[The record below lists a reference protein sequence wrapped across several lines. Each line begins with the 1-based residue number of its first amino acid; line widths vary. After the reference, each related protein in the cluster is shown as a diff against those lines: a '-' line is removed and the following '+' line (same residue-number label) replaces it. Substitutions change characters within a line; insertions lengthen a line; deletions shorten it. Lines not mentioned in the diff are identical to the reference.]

1 MTLPA
6 TAPTMISIRATEIAA
21 QIDIRDAASA
31 RPIHSADAS
40 QTFSMAIL
48 FPALPQQADEPT
60 ERGHGHVTAWRK
72 RDSPSAATDLPP
84 LLHGRSHQPDRRFW
98 GTPSPFDT
106 VDLNA
111 AAVTC
116 KGPRGRCRSLGARHR
131 PRHAALRLVRNSPMR
146 SSALRMF

>member
-21 QIDIRDAASA
+21 QIDIRDAARA

-48 FPALPQQADEPT
+48 FPALPQQAYPHPPPLAREGKVGRPT
-60 ERGHGHVTAWRK
+60 GHVTAWRK
-72 RDSPSAATDLPP
+72 RDSPQATTDLPP
-84 LLHGRSHQPDRRFW
+84 FLHGRSHQPHRRFW
-98 GTPSPFDT
+98 GTPSPFDAA
-106 VDLNA
+106 DLNA

-116 KGPRGRCRSLGARHR
+116 KGPRGPLLQPAR
-131 PRHAALRLVRNSPMR
+131 
-146 SSALRMF
+146 